1 VAIRKAFEHPELR
14 YRLITAGAYFAYV
27 EHPFDLPAREVVKHL
42 VQDHEIIC
50 LPGSYFGPEQEKFIR
65 LAYANVHESR
75 FGDVI
80 GRLLASQQPMRKP
93 A

>member
-1 VAIRKAFEHPELR
+1 MQEQEL
-14 YRLITAGAYFAYV
+14 V
-27 EHPFDLPAREVVKHL
+27 
-42 VQDHEIIC
+42 C

-75 FGDVI
+75 FDEVI
-80 GRLLASQQPMRKP
+80 GRLLASQQLLRKP